1 MIKSSDVY
9 KGRQSQALD
18 LHFSSNSIESVASPF
33 ALLVTND
40 FHLRIFDLRI
50 QESIDC
56 ARFQSMESNSFL
68 HQHSDSVYFRYKGD
82 YSSFAQLSNEC
93 AVDTSAVIVYALIA
107 TPFLLLLIV
116 GGVLLLR
123 LVDRRRQATQLDIV
137 MPEGKTYRETQIVM
151 QIENAGLLKTDL

>member
-1 MIKSSDVY
+1 MY
-9 KGRQSQALD
+9 KGRQSQVLD
-18 LHFSSNSIESVASPF
+18 LHFSSNSIESVENPF

-56 ARFQSMESNSFL
+56 AHFQSNSFL
-68 HQHSDSVYFRYKGD
+68 LQHPDSIYFRYKSG
-82 YSSFAQLSNEC
+82 YSSIAQLSNEC
-93 AVDTSAVIVYALIA
+93 ATDTSTVIVYALIA
-107 TPFLLLLIV
+107 TPLLLLVIV

-123 LVDRRRQATQLDIV
+123 FLERRRQATQMDIV